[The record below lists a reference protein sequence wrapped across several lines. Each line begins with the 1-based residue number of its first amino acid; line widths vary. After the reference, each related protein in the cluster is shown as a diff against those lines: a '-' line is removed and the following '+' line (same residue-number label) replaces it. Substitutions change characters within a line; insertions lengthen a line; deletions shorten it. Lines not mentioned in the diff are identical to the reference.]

1 MKKFLIINP
10 FGIGD
15 VLFTTPA
22 ICAIKDNY
30 PDAFIGYWCNERVEG
45 LLKNNPYIDKIFAF
59 SMGDFKR
66 VRSDS
71 YLEAVSRLI
80 KTLRDIRREK
90 FDISLDFSSEHRYSL
105 LAKILGIKRRVGF
118 NYKNR
123 GRFLTDK
130 IDTYGYSSKH
140 VVEYYLDLLKPLG
153 ITPKDNNLELKITEI
168 NRAKAQSILTRLKV
182 DPRELLVGIAPGAG
196 GSWGKDAA
204 LKHWPAIKYAQL
216 AQELANNFK
225 CKIILLGDD
234 SEKPIA
240 DIISA
245 AVKGKVADLV
255 GKTSLEELAAI
266 IEKLNILITNDGG
279 PLHIARAL
287 GVKTVSIFG
296 PVDDLVY
303 GPYPKSTKHIVIKED
318 VSCQPCYQDFKMPI
332 CDKDRECL
340 KNISVDKVFSA
351 IRSLI

>member
-1 MKKFLIINP
+1 MKKFIFVNP

-15 VLFTTPA
+15 VLFTTPVIRA
-22 ICAIKDNY
+22 IRDNY

-45 LLKNNPYIDKIFAF
+45 LLKNNPHIDKIFAF

-66 VRSDS
+66 VRNESVIES
-71 YLEAVSRLI
+71 TSKLLKLLWNI
-80 KTLRDIRREK
+80 KREK
-90 FDISLDFSSEHRYSL
+90 FEICLDFSSEHRYSL

-153 ITPKDNNLELKITEI
+153 ITPKDQNLELKITEI

-182 DPRELLVGIAPGAG
+182 DPQELLIGIAPGAG

-216 AQELANNFK
+216 AQEIVNNFK
-225 CKIILLGDD
+225 CKILLLGD
-234 SEKPIA
+234 EPERPIA

-245 AVKGKVADLV
+245 AVKGKVIDLV
-255 GKTSLEELAAI
+255 GKTSLEELTAV
-266 IEKLNILITNDGG
+266 IENLNILITNDGG
-279 PLHIARAL
+279 PLHIAIAL

-303 GPYPKSTKHIVIKED
+303 GPYPKSAKHIVIKED
-318 VSCQPCYQDFKMPI
+318 VSCQPCYQDFKTPI

-340 KNISVDKVFSA
+340 KNISVDRVSQA
-351 IRSLI
+351 VRSLI